1 MGSHN
6 MQKSHVEKRE
16 TKSLVALNNNSHI
29 GIWILILCKSRIVIL
44 HRLVTYYGVC
54 YYFKER
60 RVMHLPRWGVGALVT
75 LGKHGGGLAV
85 FRELNAALP
94 PPSPVVNGGHP
105 SLPPTPAVHG
115 GAVGDAMRTSRGVT
129 HSTGR
134 LPWDSCR
141 SVSYTHLTLPT
152 TLEV

>member
-1 MGSHN
+1 MALKHRHLGSHT
-6 MQKSHVEKRE
+6 MQKSQLKRE
-16 TKSLVALNNNSHI
+16 TKSLVALKNNSHI

-44 HRLVTYYGVC
+44 HRLVTYYVVC

-105 SLPPTPAVHG
+105 SLPPTPG
-115 GAVGDAMRTSRGVT
+115 TDPGRSRG
-129 HSTGR
+129 SGG
-134 LPWDSCR
+134 
-141 SVSYTHLTLPT
+141 
-152 TLEV
+152 